1 MRRLFF
7 THMFKHHGLPKDIVS
22 RSQVHKYIFTN
33 LVKAHGVEAQDECFI
48 PTPNIWIT
56 QKGELGYLTILKELC
71 GSRSTRLGGSFGVGQ
86 VLLQQFRTLGNMGHT
101 FSNGGGQVT
110 NHAYDLGHEWQ
121 PLSDANKEVP
131 MVTQFDE
138 ERWRLWEM
146 AKANF

>member
-1 MRRLFF
+1 
-7 THMFKHHGLPKDIVS
+7 
-22 RSQVHKYIFTN
+22 
-33 LVKAHGVEAQDECFI
+33 
-48 PTPNIWIT
+48 
-56 QKGELGYLTILKELC
+56 
-71 GSRSTRLGGSFGVGQ
+71 
-86 VLLQQFRTLGNMGHT
+86 LLQQFRTLGNRGHT

-121 PLSDANKEVP
+121 PLNDANKEVP